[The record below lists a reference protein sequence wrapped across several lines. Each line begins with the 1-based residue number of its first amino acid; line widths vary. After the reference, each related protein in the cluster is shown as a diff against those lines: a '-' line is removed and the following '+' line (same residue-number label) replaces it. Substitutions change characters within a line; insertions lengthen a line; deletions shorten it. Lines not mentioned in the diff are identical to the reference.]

1 MKWDDQNGPTEREEH
16 AFSNIVREIIREE
29 LNAAADRIAD
39 RLGESIADLEKR
51 VKALESAA

>member
-39 RLGESIADLEKR
+39 RLGERLDALEKR
-51 VKALESAA
+51 VKALEPAA